1 MDISIYFEAV
11 SIDFST
17 NDEEVNRLRMSSI
30 TQIYTSDSSF
40 PNIDDVKLAII
51 GINEERGALDN
62 KGCAEAPDEVRKQF
76 YKLFAHWNK
85 LEIADL
91 GNIKNGHTVDD
102 TYFAVREVVS
112 ELLNKNIIPVI
123 IGGSQ
128 DLTYANYLA
137 YENIGRVINIAS
149 VDPMFDLG
157 HDEHELN
164 TRSWLSRIILH
175 QPNFL
180 FNFTNIGYQTYFV
193 DQDSL
198 VLMKNLYFDV
208 NRLGNVRADLEESE
222 PMIRNADIV
231 SIDVSSIRAADAPAG
246 KYAGPNGFTGEEVCR
261 ICRYAGMSD
270 KLSSIGF
277 YELNPLYDIEGRSAQ
292 LVAQM
297 IWYFLDG
304 FVNRMDDHPDEDSEN
319 YIRFIVK
326 IEDSEEDLIF
336 LKSKKSDRW
345 WMDISAYGKMSR
357 KYIKHQF
364 VPCSYID
371 YQQALN
377 NEIPDRWW
385 KVQQKLM

>member
-17 NDEEVNRLRMSSI
+17 NDEEVNRLRMSNI